1 MKLKLKEAIVA
12 NNVQYLPP
20 TVIDIE
26 DIGITLARPGQVRGG
41 SGSGERGA
49 VDGDW
54 ILRVAFPAGDGQ
66 DGIKWILPSRLQA
79 VETVYAL
86 TVHKSQGSEFTHVAL
101 VMPDT
106 LSPILTRELLYT
118 GITRA
123 REHLTLVRSGDDR
136 VLEQA
141 VQRRVLRASGLMRE
155 EL

>member
-1 MKLKLKEAIVA
+1 LE
-12 NNVQYLPP
+12 
-20 TVIDIE
+20 
-26 DIGITLARPGQVRGG
+26 RRG